1 MYGLEKTKGRL
12 SKERKKVKKES
23 KVVKIKTT

>member
-23 KVVKIKTT
+23 KVVRL